1 MTLLRRSLLMILVP
15 TVILFLLMMY
25 VTSGRL
31 RYYASCQMEETLLAS
46 SESAL
51 EYVMRVV
58 QKPRL
63 LLEALT
69 DVFLNGSFAS
79 EKDNLNVFTNLTKSY
94 AGSTGFYGVLDGSY
108 YDGAGWVPPADWDP
122 CSRPWDRGAVAD
134 PEHFVYSDVYIDD
147 QTGGAVVS
155 ISKVVFDE
163 KHRQLG
169 VVSADFP
176 LETIRAALKKNCR
189 YEDERMFILTD
200 TGFFA
205 VHDRYTAS
213 DSIREV
219 AGGAYRDVA
228 DQFLAGK
235 REIFSVKTDGVPYY
249 YLSMPIPG
257 THWLF
262 IHGRSREAVY
272 TFVEKTSQIIV
283 LAFLLLFAA
292 VTSVLDIILHGIIG
306 SDGRA
311 EQGAAGQEGQKQLR
325 SGQGWTELGGTGQGL
340 AKQVSAKQASAKQS
354 SAGPA
359 ACAGVS
365 APGDQTRRIPSAPL
379 DEETWTVVHGG
390 VRRERRVDVTT
401 RR

>member
-15 TVILFLLMMY
+15 TVILFLLMMV
-25 VTSGRL
+25 VTSNRL
-31 RYYASCQMEETLLAS
+31 KYYASRQMEETLLAS

-94 AGSTGFYGVLDGSY
+94 ADSTGFYGVLDGSY

-122 CSRPWDRGAVAD
+122 CSRPWYTGAEAD

-163 KHRQLG
+163 SPRQRG
-169 VVSADFP
+169 VVSADFT
-176 LETIRAALKKNCR
+176 LETTRAAPEATCR

-205 VHDRYTAS
+205 VHDRYTAA

-219 AGGAYRDVA
+219 ADGAYRELA
-228 DQFLAGK
+228 DRFLAGDRK
-235 REIFSVKTDGVPYY
+235 IFSARTDGMPYY

-262 IHGRSREAVY
+262 IHGRSQPAVY
-272 TFVEKTSQIIV
+272 TFVEKTSQIII

-292 VTSVLDIILHGIIG
+292 VTFVLDIILRSIVGP
-306 SDGRA
+306 
-311 EQGAAGQEGQKQLR
+311 AGQ
-325 SGQGWTELGGTGQGL
+325 TEE
-340 AKQVSAKQASAKQS
+340 AAPAAVRS
-354 SAGPA
+354 SA
-359 ACAGVS
+359 
-365 APGDQTRRIPSAPL
+365 APGPDLPRRVQPL
-379 DEETWTVVHGG
+379 PQQEEAWTVVHGG
-390 VRRERRVDVTT
+390 ARRERRVEVMDMNMPPSAVTCGCPGD
-401 RR
+401 REIK